1 MVSTQLLGGQGVVEG
16 GYADA
21 ATGRGKR
28 LGVAATDGADGC
40 PPGWQCRACECSQ
53 RLPVK
58 PAGHTHT

>member
-28 LGVAATDGADGC
+28 LGWQPQTGRMGAHLG
-40 PPGWQCRACECSQ
+40 GSAE
-53 RLPVK
+53 PVS
-58 PAGHTHT
+58 AHSGSR